1 MKLITTMKCLL
12 NQGISDIY
20 KQKKKQ
26 NKQRKE
32 RKAMKYVFQC
42 LEFKQ
47 LMLFIALTEWTSKVN
62 NAGKKSYRTI
72 EENGLVTQRMVA
84 VIPDIQ
90 TQEDLSPNHW
100 GEIWDQS
107 VFQIE
112 ELDMNRRCDCQIV
125 LGKECN
131 KCKIYKERNYTEGHV
146 LILIVTK
153 NLF

>member
-1 MKLITTMKCLL
+1 
-12 NQGISDIY
+12 
-20 KQKKKQ
+20 
-26 NKQRKE
+26 
-32 RKAMKYVFQC
+32 
-42 LEFKQ
+42 
-47 LMLFIALTEWTSKVN
+47 
-62 NAGKKSYRTI
+62 
-72 EENGLVTQRMVA
+72 MVA

-107 VFQIE
+107 VFQKE

-153 NLF
+153 NFF